1 MTRVLG
7 LNYARGRSS
16 IVSTRAGRI
25 VEGRVL
31 ADPAFPRSTIRNLKD
46 PHNDWE
52 YATCHVPSCF
62 SDFKTQL
69 RSVSTARP
77 VLVDY
82 REALAMSSISMSNW
96 TTCAV
101 MIVDSDYCGLGYY
114 AQGQFHWLREFHY
127 PNSISLFYS
136 AAARFLGFD
145 PLINEHKLVE
155 ASQYGNPSYADLIEQ
170 KFVHTETGDYT
181 LLQNLTRGIGRG
193 PLNLDIAASVQ
204 AVFDKTILHLA
215 TWLANA
221 VDCKRLAYA
230 GRATSNYLTNTK
242 IATFSGFNEL
252 LIQPLTS
259 YAGAVVGAA
268 SLVSRS
274 IFDTVNIGED
284 VNLGI
289 TPDDMAQKL
298 LRGKIVPFI
307 NGKAEFCDSSLINR
321 NWLAIPFT
329 PIQDE
334 FRKRANLTQPWEQP
348 LVICQERD
356 YATYYSN
363 NIVPKYGQYNSQNL
377 EQVTIQLTDKNT
389 RVVAINN
396 SSNAYLHRVIELL
409 RVEGYPLLIS
419 ATII

>member
-7 LNYARGRSS
+7 LNYARGHSS
-16 IVSTRAGRI
+16 VVSTHAGRI
-25 VEGRVL
+25 QEGRVL
-31 ADPAFPRSTIRNLKD
+31 TGPAFPRSTIRDLKD

-52 YATCHVPSCF
+52 YATCHIADEF
-62 SDFKTQL
+62 SDFKTHI
-69 RSVSTARP
+69 RSVSAARP

-82 REALAMSSISMSNW
+82 REALAMSSIAMRDW

-101 MIVDSDYCGLGYY
+101 MIVDSGYCGLGYY
-114 AQGQFHWLREFHY
+114 TGKQFHWLREFHY

-145 PLINEHKLVE
+145 PLTNEHKLVD
-155 ASQYGNPSYADLIEQ
+155 ASQLGNPVYASLIEQ
-170 KFVHTETGDYT
+170 KFVHSEAGDYT
-181 LLQNLTRGIGRG
+181 LLSDLTRGIGVG

-204 AVFDKTILHLA
+204 TVFDKVVLNLA
-215 TWLANA
+215 AWLANA

-242 IATFSGFNEL
+242 IATFSGFNEI

-259 YAGAVVGAA
+259 YAGAVVGSV
-268 SLVSRS
+268 SLIERV

-289 TPDDMAQKL
+289 TPDNLAQQL
-298 LRGKIVPFI
+298 LKGKIIPFL
-307 NGKAEFCDSSLINR
+307 NGKAEFIDSSLANR

-329 PIQDE
+329 PVVDE
-334 FRKRANLTQPWEQP
+334 FRKRAKLTQPWEQP
-348 LVICQERD
+348 LVLCQERD
-356 YATYYSN
+356 YSTYYAN
-363 NIVPKYGQYNSQNL
+363 NIVPRYGQYNSTNL
-377 EQVTIQLTDKNT
+377 VEIIQPTDKNT

-396 SSNAYLHRVIELL
+396 SSNAYLHRVLEII
-409 RVEGYPLLIS
+409 RAEGYPILLS
-419 ATII
+419 AAIT